1 MFLIC
6 ITKYIKNKKI
16 DSSKVNKVKDLQGI
30 SETVWK
36 FVSALYHTGWD
47 LLIADVHN
55 NSFRQKVSYY
65 CMLKMNNIKTG
76 KSKSK
81 EINKLASVK
90 RLPLPIST
98 KTPKEVN
105 EIFKFFKV
113 KAPTHITD
121 K

>member
-1 MFLIC
+1 MSLIC

-16 DSSKVNKVKDLQGI
+16 DSFKVNKVKYLQGI
-30 SETVWK
+30 SKTVWK
-36 FVSALYHTGWD
+36 FVSALYNAGWN

-65 CMLKMNNIKTG
+65 CMPKMNNIKTG

-90 RLPLPIST
+90 RLPPPIPT
-98 KTPKEVN
+98 KTPKCYSSKLQG
-105 EIFKFFKV
+105 FKQ
-113 KAPTHITD
+113 
-121 K
+121 